1 MRTTVPLSI
10 VIFALFVVIGAGAA
24 SAQSRQDTEKRL
36 RALQDQMTLDVI
48 RLSETEELEK
58 ASLQTL
64 NDIERQIAVRTEL
77 IATNELLLSQIEQSR
92 DSIAA
97 SMRVLEKELDY
108 HRKIYQERAVHAYKY
123 GRLHDVALILAARS
137 INQMLIRVRYL
148 SRFADDRKSR
158 FSEIKKAS
166 DAIEA
171 RRNEIAENEKKA
183 QELIVQY
190 RTEAENMKS
199 LRAKRNE
206 VISELRSQ
214 RSSIQKDLEQKQ
226 REEQQLQSLVRNI
239 ITTESNRRAAAPPV
253 DEATA
258 AANAELSGAFSANKG
273 KIPWPAEGVVTE
285 PFGQIVNPL
294 YGTVTN
300 NPGILVSTT
309 ASAQVTA
316 VFDGEVSEIYP
327 MPEYGRIITISHGEY
342 TSLYGNLSLLYVEA
356 GTVVKA
362 GQLIGR
368 AGTESEPKG
377 NAVFFAIFRNGA
389 EIDPQTWLRRR

>member
-1 MRTTVPLSI
+1 MLSLLL
-10 VIFALFVVIGAGAA
+10 VLCVLFGASPCA
-24 SAQSRQDTEKRL
+24 AQSREDTEKRL

-77 IATNELLLSQIEQSR
+77 IATNELLLGQIEQSR

-97 SMRVLEKELDY
+97 SMRELERELDY
-108 HRKIYQERAVHAYKY
+108 HRKIFQERARHAYKY

-148 SRFADDRKSR
+148 SRFADDRKGR
-158 FSEIKKAS
+158 LSEIQTAS
-166 DAIEA
+166 AAIEV
-171 RRNEIAENEKKA
+171 RRTQIAENEKKA
-183 QELIVQY
+183 QELITQY
-190 RTEAENMKS
+190 RTEAENMKQ

-206 VISELRSQ
+206 VITELRSQ
-214 RSSIQKDLEQKQ
+214 RSSIEKDLQRKQ
-226 REEQQLQSLVRNI
+226 QEEQQLQSIIRNI
-239 ITTESNRRAAAPPV
+239 INTESDRRSALPVDAAA
-253 DEATA
+253 A
-258 AANAELSGAFSANKG
+258 AANAELSGLFSSNKG

-300 NPGILVSTT
+300 NPGILISTT

-316 VFDGEVSEIYP
+316 VFEGEVVEIYR
-327 MPEYGRIITISHGEY
+327 MPEFGRIITLSHGEY
-342 TSLYGNLSLLYVEA
+342 TSLYGNLSLLYVES
-356 GTVVKA
+356 GTQVKA

-368 AGTESEPKG
+368 AGTDAEPKG
-377 NAVFFAIFRNGA
+377 SAVFFAIFRSGA
-389 EIDPQTWLRRR
+389 EIDPLAWLRRR

>member
-1 MRTTVPLSI
+1 MVTNVSHTLVVLLF
-10 VIFALFVVIGAGAA
+10 FAALLAGGAR
-24 SAQSRQDTEKRL
+24 AQSRQDTEKRL

-77 IATNELLLSQIEQSR
+77 IATNELLLNQIQQSR

-97 SMRVLEKELDY
+97 SMRELEEELSY

-158 FSEIKKAS
+158 LSEIQKAS

-171 RRNEIAENEKKA
+171 RRAQIAENESKA
-183 QELIVQY
+183 QELITQY

-214 RSSIQKDLEQKQ
+214 RTSIQKELEQKQ
-226 REEQQLQSLVRNI
+226 REEQELQSLVRNI
-239 ITTESNRRAAAPPV
+239 INNESNRRAALPV
-253 DEATA
+253 DAATA
-258 AANAELSGAFSANKG
+258 AANAELSGLFSANKG

-294 YGTVTN
+294 YGTVTS
-300 NPGILVSTT
+300 NPGILISTT
-309 ASAQVTA
+309 ASAQVNA

-327 MPEYGRIITISHGEY
+327 MPEFGRVITINHGEF
-342 TSLYGNLSLLYVEA
+342 TTLYGNLSLLYVEA
-356 GTVVKA
+356 GTPVKA

-368 AGTESEPKG
+368 AGTDAEPKG
-377 NAVFFAIFRNGA
+377 NAVFFAIFKSGA